1 MVKLNVSGASASVVR
16 GKQGIRALLFGALAS
31 CPRAV
36 WGLRALCSLCNVH
49 PREEALCCPCAE
61 YSRRDSNP
69 QSPPQEGVALSIR
82 PREQTHSLALERISE
97 GLCRV
102 CCSRDVPDP
111 RRQSGMIL
119 APVRKPRSRGIG
131 ILFLPPTK
139 GEGTTP
145 RGFEPLRAEPNR
157 FRVHLLSRSDT
168 VSCATGS

>member
-1 MVKLNVSGASASVVR
+1 MVCFAPRLTKVLQRAGSACAR
-16 GKQGIRALLFGALAS
+16 TQILKRA
-31 CPRAV
+31 R
-36 WGLRALCSLCNVH
+36 
-49 PREEALCCPCAE
+49 CPCVLARRHTQ

-145 RGFEPLRAEPNR
+145 RGFEPLRAEPNG

-168 VSCATGS
+168 VSCLRGARRRLATNG